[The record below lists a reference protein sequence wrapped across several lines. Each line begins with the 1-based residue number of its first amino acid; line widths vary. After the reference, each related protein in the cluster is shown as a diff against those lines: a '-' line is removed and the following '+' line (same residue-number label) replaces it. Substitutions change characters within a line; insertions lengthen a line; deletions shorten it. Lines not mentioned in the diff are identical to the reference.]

1 MKKRK
6 KKETLILKVI
16 TLILVITVGLFYKEI
31 NNFLIK
37 IFPNESYALEDIPEY
52 DSKAYIIIN
61 NNEPNFG
68 KDDLEREPFEYYSDL
83 DILGRARTAFAKI
96 GVELMPTKER
106 GSIGMIKPSGW
117 HTVKYDIVDGKYLY
131 NRCHL
136 IGYQLTGENAN
147 EKNLITCTRFMNTG
161 TMLDYENKVA
171 NYIKKTNNH
180 VLYRVTPI
188 YDDDNLL
195 AKGVEME
202 GLSVEDN
209 GKGIKFNIFVYNV
222 QDGIEIDYATGDSKL
237 K

>member
-96 GVELMPTKER
+96 GVE
-106 GSIGMIKPSGW
+106 
-117 HTVKYDIVDGKYLY
+117 
-131 NRCHL
+131 
-136 IGYQLTGENAN
+136 
-147 EKNLITCTRFMNTG
+147 
-161 TMLDYENKVA
+161 
-171 NYIKKTNNH
+171 
-180 VLYRVTPI
+180 
-188 YDDDNLL
+188 
-195 AKGVEME
+195 
-202 GLSVEDN
+202 
-209 GKGIKFNIFVYNV
+209 
-222 QDGIEIDYATGDSKL
+222 
-237 K
+237 